1 MYTIDIK
8 SEMLPKLEA
17 GKKLADVLRQAK
29 TTHKVVKILHGY
41 GSTGPG
47 GAIKS
52 LTHQSLRNKVKKQ
65 EIKAYIPGE
74 AIARP
79 LSFDEVITT
88 YKHLISNDID
98 FKKDNYGITYVI
110 F

>member
-8 SEMLPKLEA
+8 SEMLPKLDA
-17 GKKLADVLRQAK
+17 GKKLADALRKAK
-29 TTHKVVKILHGY
+29 TQHKVIKILHGY
-41 GSTGPG
+41 GSTGEG
-47 GAIKS
+47 GSIKS

-65 EIKAYIPGE
+65 EIQAFIPGE
-74 AIARP
+74 AIVRP
-79 LSFDEVITT
+79 LGFDEIIST

-110 F
+110 L

>member
-1 MYTIDIK
+1 MYIIDIK
-8 SEMLPKLEA
+8 SMMLPKLEA
-17 GKKLADVLRQAK
+17 GKQLADELRKAK
-29 TTHKVVKILHGY
+29 SSHKVVKILHGY

-47 GAIKS
+47 GAIKA
-52 LTHQSLRNKVKKQ
+52 LTHKSLRNKMKTQ

-74 AIARP
+74 SIARP
-79 LSFDEVITT
+79 AGFDEMIST
-88 YKHLISNDID
+88 YKHLISHDLD